1 MLRCRKFSRLLLL
14 GCALVSGALLAG
26 SAGAEGLP
34 VAQLQRADPVRFA
47 EEIAPLLAANCT
59 ACHNPKIREGGL
71 ALDSL
76 KALLAGGDSGSG
88 VIAGQPDDSLL
99 FLRASHR
106 QEDFMPP
113 PDNAV
118 GARPLGPEQLGLL
131 KLWIAQGAT
140 AGPGATRS
148 PIRWQRVEPGSE
160 GVLAVAMNTSGR
172 VTAAARGGSVS
183 LFDTATGALL
193 GTLVDPAATLAGT
206 PPAAHRDA
214 IQALAISGR
223 DDMLATGS
231 FRTVKLWRRQQPAR
245 LRDLAD
251 SASATSL
258 VVAPTGN
265 IAALG
270 FPDGHLALWDLS
282 SGTVFRQ
289 ARVHQG
295 PVTALAFSG
304 DGGQVYSASAD
315 GTVAALQTADAIPIG
330 RLKRPG
336 GIGAIALLNGSTH
349 LATADAAGL
358 IHIWPLPLPAEAE
371 GETVPAPL
379 RELAGAAGPISLL
392 QEVSAH
398 SGQLVSAGAD
408 GVVRLWNTLDGTLT
422 RQFAHGGPVAAL
434 AISPDGSRLATV
446 GSIPGGKLWDAA
458 SGQLLAEW
466 KGDVREADRLA
477 AAEIALTVR
486 RQDLDFSK
494 AQVALAEKDVQT
506 AATDTTQSA
515 EKKAAAEKLLEEKTA
530 AARATDAARTEAEQA
545 LAAASTA
552 LEPATALQAA
562 AVAGASAAAEAAKQA
577 QEAATA
583 FATAAATAADAPAAA
598 ITLRTIAAAA
608 EASKA
613 AQSTADQTVVLAQQQ
628 FDRLK
633 ARVDEL
639 TKKSAEAAKAATEPA
654 KLLEQAKIGLTS
666 ADRAVEFAAQ
676 QTQRTATE
684 LPLRQA
690 EAARAEARV
699 ADAEAA
705 RQLIVEALAA
715 TVRPQSAVSF
725 SRDGQWLV
733 STGTE
738 GCASLLSAASGE
750 PREAWTLEIPG
761 RPLLA
766 ETLTGEWIMAGGDA
780 PAQCWGVVPRWT
792 LAHTIGGEQ
801 TPPAV
806 DDEPAGPPLD
816 LVTALAFAPD
826 GTSLASGSGRP
837 SRSGEIKLWNP
848 TDGSLIREIPHPH
861 TDTVTAL
868 EFSRAGDRLASGG
881 TDRFVKIHAVA
892 DGAFVKSLEG
902 HTGHVLGVAWQAHGR
917 QLASAGADTTLKVW
931 NVLAGEQVRTIGGLK
946 KEMTAVRF
954 LPPGEEA
961 VASSGDP
968 TVRLY
973 NVANGNVVRE
983 FASPGDFVQAVAAA
997 GRFVVAGSQDGKLRI
1012 WALADGKLLHTLSP
1026 SGSQ

>member
-1 MLRCRKFSRLLLL
+1 MFRCRKFSRLLLP
-14 GCALVSGALLAG
+14 GWALVSGALLAG

-34 VAQLQRADPVRFA
+34 VTLQERAEPVRFA

-131 KLWIAQGAT
+131 KLWITQGAT
-140 AGPGATRS
+140 AGPGAARA
-148 PIRWQRVEPGSE
+148 PISWQRVEPGSE
-160 GVLAVAMNTSGR
+160 GVLAVAMNASGR

-214 IQALAISGR
+214 IGALAISGR

-258 VVAPTGN
+258 GVAPTGN

-282 SGTVFRQ
+282 SGTVLRQ

-295 PVTALAFSG
+295 PVTAIVFSG
-304 DGGQVYSASAD
+304 DAGQVYSASAD
-315 GTVAALQTADAIPIG
+315 GTVAALQTADCIPIG

-379 RELAGAAGPISLL
+379 RELAGATGPISLL

-408 GVVRLWNTLDGTLT
+408 GVARLWNTLDGTLT

-434 AISPDGSRLATV
+434 SMSPDGSRLATV

-530 AARATDAARTEAEQA
+530 AARATEAARSEAEQA
-545 LAAASTA
+545 LSAASTA

-562 AVAGASAAAEAAKQA
+562 AVAGASAAAEAAKR
-577 QEAATA
+577 AATA

-598 ITLRTIAAAA
+598 EALRTIGAAA

-639 TKKSAEAAKAATEPA
+639 TKKLAEAAKAATEPA
-654 KLLEQAKIGLTS
+654 KALEQAKIGLTS
-666 ADRAVEFAAQ
+666 AERAVEFAAQ

-690 EAARAEARV
+690 EAAQAEARV
-699 ADAEAA
+699 ADAAAA

-733 STGTE
+733 STGAE

-761 RPLLA
+761 RTLLA
-766 ETLTGEWIMAGGDA
+766 ETLAGEWIMAGGDA

-801 TPPAV
+801 TPPAE

-917 QLASAGADTTLKVW
+917 QLASAGADSTLKVW

-946 KEMTAVRF
+946 KEVTAVRF
-954 LPPGEEA
+954 LPPGDEA

-973 NVANGNVVRE
+973 NVANGSVVRE

-997 GRFVVAGSQDGKLRI
+997 GRFVAAGSQDGKLRI

>member
-1 MLRCRKFSRLLLL
+1 MLRFCWNFSRLSLL
-14 GCALVSGALLAG
+14 GWALLAG
-26 SAGAEGLP
+26 SAGADGLP
-34 VAQLQRADPVRFA
+34 VALQERAEPVRFA
-47 EEIAPLLAANCT
+47 EEIAPVLAANCT
-59 ACHNPKIREGGL
+59 ACHNQKIREGGL

-76 KALLAGGDSGSG
+76 KALLTGGDSGSG
-88 VIAGQPDDSLL
+88 VIAGQPDESPI

-118 GARPLGPEQLGLL
+118 GARALGPEQLGLL
-131 KLWIAQGAT
+131 QLWIAQGAT
-140 AGPGATRS
+140 AGPGAARA
-148 PIRWQRVEPGSE
+148 PIAWQRVEPASE
-160 GVLAVAMNTSGR
+160 GVLAVAMNTRGR

-193 GTLVDPAATLAGT
+193 GSLVDPAAALAGAA
-206 PPAAHRDA
+206 PAAHRDA
-214 IQALAISGR
+214 IQALASSGR

-258 VVAPTGN
+258 AVAPTES

-270 FPDGHLALWDLS
+270 FPDGHIALWDLS
-282 SGTVFRQ
+282 SGTVLRQ

-295 PVTALAFSG
+295 PVTALVFSG
-304 DGGQVYSASAD
+304 DGGQVYSASVD
-315 GTVAALQTADAIPIG
+315 GTVAALQTAEAAVVG

-336 GIGAIALLNGSTH
+336 AVGAIAILNGSTQ

-358 IHIWPLPLPAEAE
+358 IQIFALPLSAESQ
-371 GETVPAPL
+371 ETIQAPL
-379 RELAGAAGPISLL
+379 KELSGAAGPIAVLREL
-392 QEVSAH
+392 PTL
-398 SGQLVSAGAD
+398 SGQLISAGAD
-408 GVVRLWNTLDGTLT
+408 GGVRLWNTLDGTIT

-434 AISPDGSRLATV
+434 TMSPDGSRLATV

-458 SGQLLAEW
+458 SGQLVAEW
-466 KGDVREADRLA
+466 KGDLREKDRLA
-477 AAEIALTVR
+477 AAEIALAVR
-486 RQDLDFSK
+486 RQDLEFGK
-494 AQVALAEKDVQT
+494 AQVAAAEKDVQT
-506 AATDTTQSA
+506 AAADTKQSA

-530 AARATDAARTEAEQA
+530 AARAADAARTEAEQA

-562 AVAGASAAAEAAKQA
+562 AVAGASTAAAAAKRA
-577 QEAATA
+577 EEAVAA
-583 FATAAATAADAPAAA
+583 FTTAAATAADATAAA
-598 ITLRTIAAAA
+598 ETLRTIGAAA
-608 EASKA
+608 EATKA
-613 AQSTADQTVVLAQQQ
+613 AQATADQTVVLAQQQ
-628 FDRLK
+628 FDRVK

-654 KLLEQAKIGLTS
+654 KALEQAKIGLTS

-690 EAARAEARV
+690 EAAQAEARV
-699 ADAEAA
+699 ADADATRQQAA
-705 RQLIVEALAA
+705 EALAA
-715 TVRPQSAVSF
+715 TSLPQSAVSF

-733 STGTE
+733 STGAE

-750 PREAWTLEIPG
+750 PREAWTLEIAG
-761 RPLLA
+761 RTLLA
-766 ETLTGEWIMAGGDA
+766 ETLTGEWIMAGGDS
-780 PAQCWGVVPRWT
+780 PAQCWSVMPRWI
-792 LAHTIGGEQ
+792 HERTIGGEQ

-806 DDEPAGPPLD
+806 DDEPTGPPID
-816 LVTALAFAPD
+816 LVTALAFSPD

-848 TDGSLIREIPHPH
+848 ADGTLVRDISHPH

-892 DGAFVKSLEG
+892 DGALIKSLEG

-946 KEMTAVRF
+946 KEVTAVRF

-961 VASSGDP
+961 VACSGDP
-968 TVRLY
+968 TLRLY
-973 NVANGNVVRE
+973 NVANGSVVRE
-983 FASPGDFVQAVAAA
+983 FANPGDFVQAVAAA
-997 GRFVVAGSQDGKLRI
+997 GQFVAAGSQDGKLRI
-1012 WALADGKLLHTLSP
+1012 WALADGKLLHTLTP
-1026 SGSQ
+1026 SVSQ

>member
-1 MLRCRKFSRLLLL
+1 MLRFCWKFSRLWLL
-14 GCALVSGALLAG
+14 SWTLLAG
-26 SAGAEGLP
+26 SAEADGLP
-34 VAQLQRADPVRFA
+34 VALPERAEPVRFA

-59 ACHNPKIREGGL
+59 ACHNQKIREGGL
-71 ALDSL
+71 ALHSL
-76 KALLAGGDSGSG
+76 KTLLAGGDSGSG
-88 VIAGQPDDSLL
+88 VIAGQPNESPV

-118 GARPLGPEQLGLL
+118 GAQPLGPEQLGLL
-131 KLWIAQGAT
+131 QLWIAQGAV
-140 AGPGATRS
+140 AGPGATRV
-148 PIRWQRVEPGSE
+148 PIAWQRVEPGSE

-193 GTLVDPAATLAGT
+193 GALTDPAVTLAGA
-206 PPAAHRDA
+206 PPVAHRDA
-214 IQALAISGR
+214 IQALAISGG

-258 VVAPTGN
+258 ALAPAGD

-270 FPDGHLALWDLS
+270 FPDGHIAVWDLAN
-282 SGTVFRQ
+282 GTVLRQ
-289 ARVHQG
+289 AHVHQA
-295 PVTALAFSG
+295 PVTTLVFSG

-315 GTVAALQTADAIPIG
+315 GTILALQTTDATVIG

-336 GIGAIALLNGSTH
+336 AVGAIALLNGATQ
-349 LATADAAGL
+349 LASADAAGL
-358 IHIWPLPLPAEAE
+358 IQIFSLPLPAESQDSIE
-371 GETVPAPL
+371 APLKELSGATGPIAVL
-379 RELAGAAGPISLL
+379 RELPAL
-392 QEVSAH
+392 
-398 SGQLVSAGAD
+398 SGHLVSAGAD
-408 GVVRLWNTLDGTLT
+408 GVARLWNTTDGTIT

-434 AISPDGSRLATV
+434 SISPDGSRLATV

-466 KGDVREADRLA
+466 KGDLRENDRLT
-477 AAEIALTVR
+477 AAEMALTVR
-486 RQDLDFSK
+486 RQDLEFGK
-494 AQVALAEKDVQT
+494 AQVTAAEKEIQT
-506 AATDTTQSA
+506 AAADTKQSA
-515 EKKAAAEKLLEEKTA
+515 EKKTAAEKLLEEKTT
-530 AARATDAARTEAEQA
+530 AARAADATRTEAEQA
-545 LAAASTA
+545 LATASTA

-562 AVAGASAAAEAAKQA
+562 AVAGASTAAAAAQRA
-577 QEAATA
+577 AEAATA
-583 FATAAATAADAPAAA
+583 FATAAATAADATAAA
-598 ITLRTIAAAA
+598 EKLRTISATA
-608 EASKA
+608 EATQA

-628 FDRLK
+628 FDRMK

-639 TKKSAEAAKAATEPA
+639 TQKLAEAAKAATEPA

-666 ADRAVEFAAQ
+666 ADRAVEFSAQ
-676 QTQRTATE
+676 QTQRTSIE

-690 EAARAEARV
+690 EAAQAEARV
-699 ADAEAA
+699 ADAEAT
-705 RQLIVEALAA
+705 RQQAAETLAA
-715 TVRPQSAVSF
+715 TALPQAAVSF

-733 STGTE
+733 SMGTV

-750 PREAWTLEIPG
+750 LREAWTMESAG
-761 RPLLA
+761 GWLLA
-766 ETLTGEWIMAGGDA
+766 ETPAGEWIMAGGDA
-780 PAQCWGVVPRWT
+780 PAQCWGVMPRWT

-801 TPPAV
+801 TPPAE
-806 DDEPAGPPLD
+806 DDEPAGPPID
-816 LVTALAFAPD
+816 LVTALAFSPD

-848 TDGSLIREIPHPH
+848 AAGTLVRDISHPH

-868 EFSRAGDRLASGG
+868 AFSRAGDRLASGG

-892 DGAFVKSLEG
+892 DGALIKSLEG
-902 HTGHVLGVAWQAHGR
+902 HTGHVLGVAWQAHSR
-917 QLASAGADTTLKVW
+917 QLASAGADTSLKVW

-946 KEMTAVRF
+946 KEVTALQF

-968 TVRLY
+968 TLRLY
-973 NVANGNVVRE
+973 NIANGSVVRE

-997 GRFVVAGSQDGKLRI
+997 GRFVAAGSQDGKLRI
-1012 WALADGKLLHTLSP
+1012 WALADGKLLHTLTP